1 MTLHVLGR
9 LAGAAALTL
18 ALAGCIDVSMDVEVT
33 SETTARGTMTQ
44 VMSAQ
49 VYPMI
54 KASAEEGGD
63 TGTEGFCDK
72 GELTENA
79 DGSATCV
86 ITEEGAFADL
96 TFDQK
101 EGEESVTFTSAGP
114 GLVRVAFNT
123 KDMAGD
129 VTEGGGEDMDA
140 EAKAMMEAY
149 FVGHFLAL
157 SVKGGEITETNMTLA
172 DDKMSAE
179 TRIEFVALLNG
190 TADLPDELYAIVRK

>member
-33 SETTARGTMTQ
+33 SETTAKGTMTQ

-63 TGTEGFCDK
+63 TSTEGFCDK

-101 EGEESVTFTSAGP
+101 EGEESVTFTSVGP
-114 GLVRVAFNT
+114 GLVRIAFNT

-149 FVGHFLAL
+149 FVGHFLTL
-157 SVKGGEITETNMTLA
+157 SVKGGEITDTNMTLA
-172 DDKMSAE
+172 EDKMSAE
-179 TRIEFVALLNG
+179 TKIEFVALLNG
-190 TADLPDELYAIVRK
+190 EADLPDELYAIVRK